1 MITQLSTVKSRL
13 AIDPLDTTY
22 DNLLTATISAI
33 STRFDKETNRT
44 LARTTG
50 ITEEFSADQTEILV
64 PCYPIESVTKF
75 ELKSTEAEG
84 WIEQTGI
91 DYLIRRKCIISLAL
105 PLSLSSPSSIS
116 NLPSPVARVTYT
128 GGYVLPGATPSAGQ
142 TALPDDLE
150 QAAVE
155 QVAHWFQTREML
167 GLDTIW
173 PHAGTYEKFSKLS
186 LLLPVQAVLKHYQ
199 RWVL

>member
-1 MITQLSTVKSRL
+1 MLTQLTTVKARL
-13 AIDPLDTTY
+13 AIDPLDTGF
-22 DNLLTATISAI
+22 DALLTNTINAI
-33 STRFDKETNRT
+33 STRFDHETNRT

-50 ITEEFSADQTEILV
+50 MTEEFSCDQTEILV

-84 WIEQTGI
+84 WVEQTGI
-91 DYLIRRKCIISLAL
+91 DFLLRRKCIISLAL
-105 PLSLSSPSSIS
+105 PLSFSSPSSIS
-116 NLPSPVARVTYT
+116 NLLSPAARVTYT
-128 GGYVLPGATPSAGQ
+128 GGFVLPGTTPSAGQ

-155 QVAHWFQTREML
+155 QVAHWFQTRDTL

-173 PHAGTYEKFSKLS
+173 PHSGTYEKFSKLS
-186 LLLPVQAVLKHYQ
+186 LLLPVQAILKYYQ